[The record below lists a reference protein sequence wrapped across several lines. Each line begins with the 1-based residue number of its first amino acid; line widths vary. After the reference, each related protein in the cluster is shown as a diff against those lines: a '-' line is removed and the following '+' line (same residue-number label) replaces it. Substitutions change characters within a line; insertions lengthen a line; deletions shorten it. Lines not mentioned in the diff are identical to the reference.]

1 MLKFTKPRPLNQRG
15 DTIVEVL
22 ISIAI
27 VSMILGGAY
36 VMTNRSL
43 QATRGSQ
50 ERSNALK
57 VVEAQLETLKSVAG
71 GANTNTVMGAI
82 GVPAEF
88 CIVPTT
94 LAVSSAATA
103 NNCRFDVLGNAYT
116 GNSQPIYKITI
127 SRTPIAGG
135 EGYTF
140 TIKNT
145 WDSIISKNTEQTT
158 MSYRIYKP

>member
-1 MLKFTKPRPLNQRG
+1 MLKFTKRRPLNQRG

-43 QATRGSQ
+43 QATRGAQ

-57 VVEAQLETLKSVAG
+57 VVEAQLEILKSVAG
-71 GANTNTVMGAI
+71 GANTGTVMGQST
-82 GVPAEF
+82 PAEF

-103 NNCRFDVLGNAYT
+103 TNCRFDTQGNAYT
-116 GNSQPIYKITI
+116 GNSQPVFRVVIT
-127 SRTPIAGG
+127 RAPTADG

>member
-1 MLKFTKPRPLNQRG
+1 MLTFTKRPLNQRG

-43 QATRGSQ
+43 QATRGAQ

-57 VVEAQLETLKSVAG
+57 VVEAQLEMLKSVAG
-71 GANTNTVMGAI
+71 GANTDLVMGS
-82 GVPAEF
+82 GTPAEF
-88 CIVPTT
+88 CIVPTS
-94 LAVSSAATA
+94 LATA
-103 NNCRFDVLGNAYT
+103 TAGTNNCKFDALGNTFT
-116 GNSQPIYKITI
+116 GNTQPAYNISIT
-127 SRTPIAGG
+127 RTSIAGG

-145 WDSIISKNTEQTT
+145 WDSLITKGTEQTT

>member
-1 MLKFTKPRPLNQRG
+1 MLKLTKRRPLNQRG

-43 QATRGSQ
+43 QATRGAQ

-57 VVEAQLETLKSVAG
+57 VVEAQLETLKSIAG
-71 GANTNTVMGAI
+71 GANTNLVMGPNP
-82 GVPAEF
+82 PASF

-94 LAVSSAATA
+94 LAVSSALEDE
-103 NNCRFDVLGNAYT
+103 NCRFDALGNAYT
-116 GNSQPIYKITI
+116 GNSQPVFKITI
-127 SRTPIAGG
+127 TRTAVAGG

>member
-1 MLKFTKPRPLNQRG
+1 MLTFTKRPLNQRG

-43 QATRGSQ
+43 QATRGAQ

-57 VVEAQLETLKSVAG
+57 VVEAQLEMLKSVAG
-71 GANTNTVMGAI
+71 GANTVNVMGPNP
-82 GVPAEF
+82 PASF

-94 LAVSSAATA
+94 LAVSSALEE
-103 NNCRFDVLGNAYT
+103 NNCKFDALGNVYT
-116 GNSQPIYKITI
+116 GNTQPAYKVSI
-127 SRTPIAGG
+127 SRTSIAGG

-145 WDSIISKNTEQTT
+145 WDSLITKGTEQTT

>member
-1 MLKFTKPRPLNQRG
+1 MLNFTKRRPLNQRG

-43 QATRGSQ
+43 QATRGAQ

-57 VVEAQLETLKSVAG
+57 VVEAQLEMLKSVAG
-71 GANTNTVMGAI
+71 GANTVNVMGP
-82 GVPAEF
+82 GTPAEF

-94 LAVSSAATA
+94 LAISSAAA
-103 NNCRFDVLGNAYT
+103 AANCRFDALGNAYT
-116 GNSQPIYKITI
+116 GSSQPIFKISIT
-127 SRTPIAGG
+127 RAAIAGG